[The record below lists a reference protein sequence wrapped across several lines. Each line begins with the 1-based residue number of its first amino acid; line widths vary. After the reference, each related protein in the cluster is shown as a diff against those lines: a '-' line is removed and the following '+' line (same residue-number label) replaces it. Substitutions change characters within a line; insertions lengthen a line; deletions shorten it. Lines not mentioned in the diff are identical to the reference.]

1 MIAQSGPG
9 ILFSLLAFVMAISVL
24 VFVHEMGHYM
34 VGRWCGVKAKSFSI
48 GFGKELFGWTDKRG
62 TRWKWSLLP
71 FGGYVQFAGDMDP
84 ASAHSADFLALP
96 EDERAGTFQS
106 KPLWQRAAIVFAG
119 PAINFL
125 LAILIIGGFIAVYGQ
140 AVTPTTIVAPA
151 ENSSAE
157 AMGLKAGDKILAIDG
172 KIVETFEEF
181 AQNVAMNPGA
191 ATVVTVERGDGTVS
205 LTGTIGTRFE
215 EDRFGNRF
223 AIGMLGIPWPERES
237 RDVPFYELPIAATQ
251 TTADITSAMI
261 TGVGQIIT
269 GRRPIDQ
276 LGGPMKIAQYSGEQL
291 EQGGTNFLYF
301 IALMSINLGF
311 MNLLPIPM
319 LDGGHLML
327 YGLEA
332 IRRRPASP
340 RTQEW
345 LFRFGFAVLASFMVF
360 AIFNDLSSFGL
371 FRG

>member
-1 MIAQSGPG
+1 MIADSGPG
-9 ILFSLLAFVMAISVL
+9 LLFSIFAFIAVISVL
-24 VFVHEMGHYM
+24 VFVHEMGHYL
-34 VGRWCGVKAKSFSI
+34 VARWCGVRAESFSI
-48 GFGKELFGWTDKRG
+48 GFGREVAGWTDKRG

-84 ASAHSADFLALP
+84 ASAHSAEFLALP
-96 EDERAGTFQS
+96 EEQRKGTFQS

-125 LAILIIGGFIAVYGQ
+125 LAIVIIAGFLTVNGY
-140 AVTPTTIVAPA
+140 PTTTTTIAAPV
-151 ENSSAE
+151 EESAAL
-157 AMGLKAGDKILAIDG
+157 AMGLREGDTITS
-172 KIVETFEEF
+172 VEGIKVDNFEEM
-181 AQNVAMNPGA
+181 AQEISLRPNETVTIGLIRDGQAM
-191 ATVVTVERGDGTVS
+191 TVS
-205 LTGTIGTRFE
+205 GQIGVRYE
-215 EDRFGNRF
+215 QDRFGNRHAF
-223 AIGMLGIPWPERES
+223 GMMGIPWPERVFEP
-237 RDVPFYELPIAATQ
+237 VPLYKIPVMAVVQ
-251 TTADITSAMI
+251 TGDILRTMM
-261 TGVGQIIT
+261 TGLKQIIT
-269 GRRPIDQ
+269 GQRPIDQ
-276 LGGPMKIAQYSGEQL
+276 LGGPLKIGQVSGEQL
-291 EQGGTNFLYF
+291 EAGTQNALYF

-360 AIFNDLSSFGL
+360 AVFNDLSSFGL